1 MTNPQIAYRRTGRS
15 LLATHGGTNDEV
27 VVLLSRRSITT
38 GIATAAAAIPA
49 LGLAIAT
56 RSDAAE
62 RVKHHTRELEK
73 AMRDLYG
80 TKKVAVLRFEPS
92 EGGNPMVA
100 VCPTMTE
107 EQRARY
113 AT

>member
-1 MTNPQIAYRRTGRS
+1 M
-15 LLATHGGTNDEV
+15 
-27 VVLLSRRSITT
+27 
-38 GIATAAAAIPA
+38 
-49 LGLAIAT
+49 
-56 RSDAAE
+56 
-62 RVKHHTRELEK
+62 HHTRELEK

-113 AT
+113 AA